1 MKNVKVVTV
10 TDEEQKDLYRFLNK
24 SLSLSYK
31 RFLLK
36 HFKHPKFR
44 KELFFLLKTGDNIIS
59 TFANRDTTIFNQDL
73 NVALFGDVATLS
85 EYRKKGCMKFLV
97 HNMLKKLQEEK
108 DLIISPWTG
117 RKKYKRV
124 YSKLGF
130 SRIEKLKTTYQF
142 YKDISQKQEKRYSKI
157 QNFHEFRM
165 RDRKTKQRRQIFFT
179 MILYLQYL
187 CLSRVH
193 ILQKSPKICTVEKL
207 EELKENDVKKLNEL
221 FIEYSSKRARFF
233 FERDEETWRFIGN
246 YNDIYLIKDN
256 GESVGYAA
264 GSFLKDCIVIRE
276 ICTKDSRIYF
286 YAVLYFEERAR
297 KERKREMIIWAD
309 ELHRSLARYGYI
321 PNDVTFSIPFDPRG
335 RFVVR
340 ALKNFFEKINV
351 NCELCLYDP
360 LLDSYVG
367 TGKGDFSVYL
377 AQKDMADLIFGGSVI
392 RTLFKARV
400 RPMYKMFKA
409 YKILSKVKKEHGI
422 EKGLRTRFDLY

>member
-1 MKNVKVVTV
+1 MKDVKVITV
-10 TDEEQKDLYRFLNK
+10 TNEEPEDLYRFLNK

-44 KELFFLLKTGDNIIS
+44 KELFFLLKTGDKIIS
-59 TFANRDTTIFNQDL
+59 TFANRDTTIFNHDL
-73 NVALFGDVATLS
+73 NIALFGDVATLP

-97 HNMLKKLQEEK
+97 CNMLKKLQEEK
-108 DLIISPWTG
+108 DIIISPWTDRG
-117 RKKYKRV
+117 TYKRV

-142 YKDISQKQEKRYSKI
+142 YKDISPGKKSSKI
-157 QNFHEFRM
+157 VNFHKFRM
-165 RDRKTKQRRQIFFT
+165 RDREIKERRQIFFT
-179 MILYLQYL
+179 LILYLQYI
-187 CLSRVH
+187 CLSGVH
-193 ILQKSPKICTVEKL
+193 ILQKSPKICNVEKL
-207 EELKENDVKKLNEL
+207 EELKENDIKKLNEL
-221 FIEYSSKRARFF
+221 FIEYSSNRARFF

-256 GESVGYAA
+256 GESVGYAI

-286 YAVLYFEERAR
+286 YAVLYFEELAR
-297 KERKREMIIWAD
+297 KEEKKEMIIWAD

-321 PNDVTFSIPFDPRG
+321 PNDLTFSMLFDPRG

-340 ALKNFFEKINV
+340 ALKNFFEKISV
-351 NCELCLYDP
+351 DCEFCLYDP
-360 LLDSYVG
+360 LLDSYVR
-367 TGKGDFSVYL
+367 TGEGDFSVYL